1 MKYNWR
7 ELMYDP
13 HFESYPDVLY
23 VDTNDRMSSP
33 SSAFERAVSQIRSPV
48 DVVNWVV
55 RRRSVAAP

>member
-1 MKYNWR
+1 
-7 ELMYDP
+7 MYDP

-23 VDTNDRMSSP
+23 VDTNDRMPS
-33 SSAFERAVSQIRSPV
+33 SSAFDRAVSQIRSPV